1 MRKAW
6 KDRERRCEEI
16 IGHGFIKGG
25 ILGNEE
31 MARRRMI
38 TTIPFLGR
46 RVANDDTPEGPR
58 VKFVAWNLTIRSKT
72 HTAKHTWDEIG
83 T

>member
-1 MRKAW
+1 M
-6 KDRERRCEEI
+6 
-16 IGHGFIKGG
+16 IGHGFIKGVV
-25 ILGNEE
+25 LGNEE
-31 MARRRMI
+31 TARRRMI

-46 RVANDDTPEGPR
+46 RVVNEDTSEGPG